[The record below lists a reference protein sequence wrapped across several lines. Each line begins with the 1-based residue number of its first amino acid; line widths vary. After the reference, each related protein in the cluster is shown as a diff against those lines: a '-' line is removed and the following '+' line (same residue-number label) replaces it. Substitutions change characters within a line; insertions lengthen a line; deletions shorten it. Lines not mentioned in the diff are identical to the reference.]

1 MEKIIVLLHK
11 PHSFVDLITNS
22 STEIY
27 VIDKSKTE
35 EAFKTIIDFLMEVE
49 EIDYESS
56 ICKYTDYEYA
66 DGIEIPEGYNPDDL
80 YILHASY
87 HNRLLEA
94 LMNHFHIITTQ
105 YD

>member
-27 VIDKSKTE
+27 VIDKARTE
-35 EAFKTIIDFLMEVE
+35 EAFKMVIDFLMEIA

-56 ICKYTDYEYA
+56 ICKLTDSQYL
-66 DGIEIPEGYNPDDL
+66 DSVEIPEGYNIDDL
-80 YILHASY
+80 YVLYASY
-87 HNRLLEA
+87 HNTLLKE
-94 LMNHFHIITTQ
+94 LMDHFHIVSNINL
-105 YD
+105 